1 MKISFLVIIGIVLIV
16 LGFIGFLIPITN
28 SGLTVLE
35 VDELCQKTSDSI
47 SPEKNEEPEICKHT
61 KFFNSIYF
69 LFGVGLVLIFWSGFL
84 EKHYRK
90 NPEKN

>member
-1 MKISFLVIIGIVLIV
+1 MKISFLVIIGIVLIT
-16 LGFIGFLIPITN
+16 LGFLGLLLPITD

-35 VDELCQKTSDSI
+35 ADEQCQKISNSF
-47 SPEKNEEPEICKHT
+47 SPEKIEEPEVCEYA

-84 EKHYRK
+84 EKHFRK
-90 NPEKN
+90 TP